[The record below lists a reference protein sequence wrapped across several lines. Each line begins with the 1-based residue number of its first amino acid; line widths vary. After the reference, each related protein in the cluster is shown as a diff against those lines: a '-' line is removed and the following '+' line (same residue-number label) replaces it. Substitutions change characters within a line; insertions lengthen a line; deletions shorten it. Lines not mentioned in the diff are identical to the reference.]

1 MIRGNSTIFNRDR
14 ELAGKTVEKA
24 IASRRQFIMSSI
36 SGLSSA
42 WLALHWP
49 SILQAE
55 RHAHSMAQATGTPK
69 FEFFS
74 AEQALEV
81 EAIASQIIPSD
92 DGPGAR
98 EARTVYFIDR
108 ALTTFEREKQ
118 SLYPQGL
125 NQLEFKT
132 HEMFP
137 GTQKFSSLNSAQ
149 QIQLLRAVEKTD
161 FFETVRVHTIMGFL
175 ANPEYGGNYNNIG
188 WKTIGF
194 EDQFF
199 YEPPFGYYDTEYTKN
214 QPQPAPASDP
224 KS

>member
-1 MIRGNSTIFNRDR
+1 M
-14 ELAGKTVEKA
+14 EKA
-24 IASRRQFIMSSI
+24 TASRRQFIMSSI

-42 WLALHWP
+42 WLAMHWP

-55 RHAHSMAQATGTPK
+55 RHAHSMAQATGTLK
-69 FEFFS
+69 FDFFS

-125 NQLEFKT
+125 KQLEFKT

-137 GTQKFSSLNSAQ
+137 AAKKFSGLSSAQ
-149 QIQLLRAVEKTD
+149 QIQLLKTIEKTD

-188 WKTIGF
+188 WKTLGF

-199 YEPPFGYYDTEYTKN
+199 YEPPFGYYDAEYTKN
-214 QPQPAPASDP
+214 KPQSDPVSDP

>member
-1 MIRGNSTIFNRDR
+1 
-14 ELAGKTVEKA
+14 
-24 IASRRQFIMSSI
+24 MSSI

-132 HEMFP
+132 REMFP

-149 QIQLLRAVEKTD
+149 QIQLLGAVEKTD

-199 YEPPFGYYDTEYTKN
+199 YEPPFGYYDAEYKKN

>member
-1 MIRGNSTIFNRDR
+1 
-14 ELAGKTVEKA
+14 
-24 IASRRQFIMSSI
+24 MSSI

-118 SLYPQGL
+118 SLYPQAL

-132 HEMFP
+132 REMFP

-188 WKTIGF
+188 WKAIGF

-199 YEPPFGYYDTEYTKN
+199 YEPPFGHYDAEYTKN

>member
-1 MIRGNSTIFNRDR
+1 
-14 ELAGKTVEKA
+14 
-24 IASRRQFIMSSI
+24 MSSI

-199 YEPPFGYYDTEYTKN
+199 YEPPFGYYDAESTKN
-214 QPQPAPASDP
+214 QPQLAPASDP